1 MSKSSAEQ
9 PDDIEDGLRIIHVV
23 VRGRVQGVGYRA
35 WVQGQA
41 AAHSLRGWVRNRND
55 GTVEAVLAGDPD
67 SVAIIA
73 EGLLRG
79 PHGSHVTGV
88 DIRSVTEDALAPAF
102 GAGFVALPSV

>member
-1 MSKSSAEQ
+1 MGKTGSLN
-9 PDDIEDGLRIIHVV
+9 PEDERIIHVV
-23 VRGRVQGVGYRA
+23 VHGRVQGVGYRA

>member
-1 MSKSSAEQ
+1 MSKTNADHS
-9 PDDIEDGLRIIHVV
+9 DDDAMRIIRVI

-35 WVQGQA
+35 WVQRQA

-55 GTVEAVLAGDPD
+55 GTVEAVFAGDPD

-79 PHGSHVTGV
+79 PPASQVTGV
-88 DIRSVTEDALAPAF
+88 DIRSDDESALAPTF
-102 GAGFVALPSV
+102 GAGFIALPTA

>member
-1 MSKSSAEQ
+1 MVKTGAERI
-9 PDDIEDGLRIIHVV
+9 DEDADRIIHVI

-35 WVQGQA
+35 WVQRQA

-55 GTVEAVLAGDPD
+55 GTVEAVFAGDPD

-79 PHGSHVTGV
+79 PPASQVTGV
-88 DIRSVTEDALAPAF
+88 DIRTDDESALAPAF
-102 GAGFVALPSV
+102 GADFVALPTA

>member
-1 MSKSSAEQ
+1 MSKKNADHE
-9 PDDIEDGLRIIHVV
+9 EDERIIHVV

-79 PHGSHVTGV
+79 PHGSKVTGV
-88 DIRSVTEDALAPAF
+88 DIRAEDESALAPSF
-102 GAGFVALPSV
+102 GAGFVALPTA